1 MAQRPRS
8 ASGNTPDNRQED
20 TGAPS
25 GDLNAD
31 IEHDPRL
38 VSSHGDVYPKN
49 RPENNNE
56 AVTYSE
62 LQRNEDTDMDSQAV
76 APSSDW

>member
-1 MAQRPRS
+1 MAQRRQS
-8 ASGNTPDNRQED
+8 GSGNTPDNRQDD
-20 TGAPS
+20 TV
-25 GDLNAD
+25 DLNAD

-62 LQRNEDTDMDSQAV
+62 LQRNEDTDTDSQAV
-76 APSSDW
+76 FGTV